1 MAERSNAPS
10 KKSQE
15 AAQDVTT
22 LQKRG
27 RRRLVGAIA
36 LVLLAVIILPMVFDP
51 EPRPNAPLV
60 SVRIPSEDG
69 SKFTP
74 KAAAKPAEP
83 EPRPADKKAEEKVP
97 EPAPIAVPAPVP
109 APPVPAPEPVRAAE
123 APAPKPAP
131 KAVPKPFEKTVT
143 KAVEKPVEKAAEKA
157 PEKPAAAAGGGEK
170 FMVQVGAFASPEKV
184 KEITGQL
191 KEAKLPHYTE
201 TVATAK
207 GEVTR
212 VRLGPF
218 SSKEAAEKARDKARA
233 LGLTPANPVA
243 K

>member
-1 MAERSNAPS
+1 
-10 KKSQE
+10 E
-15 AAQDVTT
+15 AAQDVST

-51 EPRPNAPLV
+51 EPRPNTPLV
-60 SVRIPSEDG
+60 SVRIPGEDS

-74 KAAAKPAEP
+74 KVAPKPAKP
-83 EPRPADKKAEEKVP
+83 P
-97 EPAPIAVPAPVP
+97 EPAAAPVP
-109 APPVPAPEPVRAAE
+109 APVEAAKSVPEPAK
-123 APAPKPAP
+123 APDKPA
-131 KAVPKPFEKTVT
+131 AKP
-143 KAVEKPVEKAAEKA
+143 AAKPVEKAAKVAEKA
-157 PEKPAAAAGGGEK
+157 LEKPAEKAVEKPGAAPAGGEQ

-184 KEITGQL
+184 QEITGQL
-191 KEAKLPHYTE
+191 KEAKLAHYTE

-207 GEVTR
+207 GQVTR

-218 SSKEAAEKARDKARA
+218 ASKDAAEKARERAKA
-233 LGLTPANPVA
+233 LGLNPANPVA

>member
-36 LVLLAVIILPMVFDP
+36 LVLLAVIVLPMVFDP

-60 SVRIPSEDG
+60 SVRIPSEEG

-74 KAAAKPAEP
+74 KAAAKPSEP
-83 EPRPADKKAEEKVP
+83 EARPADKKAEQKVP
-97 EPAPIAVPAPVP
+97 EPAPTVAP
-109 APPVPAPEPVRAAE
+109 APPPSPPAPEPAKAAE

-131 KAVPKPFEKTVT
+131 KAVPKPFEKTVA
-143 KAVEKPVEKAAEKA
+143 KAAEKPAEKA
-157 PEKPAAAAGGGEK
+157 PEKPAPAAPAAATGGEK
-170 FMVQVGAFASPEKV
+170 FMVQVGAFASPDKV

-218 SSKEAAEKARDKARA
+218 PSKEAAEKARDQAKA

>member
-1 MAERSNAPS
+1 MAERSNASS

-83 EPRPADKKAEEKVP
+83 EPRPEEKKAEEKAP
-97 EPAPIAVPAPVP
+97 EPAPPVAEPAKS
-109 APPVPAPEPVRAAE
+109 AE
-123 APAPKPAP
+123 APAPKP
-131 KAVPKPFEKTVT
+131 VPKPFEKTVT
-143 KAVEKPVEKAAEKA
+143 KAVEKPAEKPVEKSAEKPVA
-157 PEKPAAAAGGGEK
+157 KVPEKVAPAPAPSGGEK

-184 KEITGQL
+184 KEISGQL
-191 KEAKLPHYTE
+191 KDAKLPHYTE

-212 VRLGPF
+212 VRMGPF
-218 SSKEAAEKARDKARA
+218 TSKDAAEKARDRAKA
-233 LGLTPANPVA
+233 LGLNPANPVA

>member
-60 SVRIPSEDG
+60 SVRIPSEEG

-74 KAAAKPAEP
+74 KAAAKPSEP
-83 EPRPADKKAEEKVP
+83 EPRPADKKAEDKVP
-97 EPAPIAVPAPVP
+97 EPAPAVA
-109 APPVPAPEPVRAAE
+109 PAPEPPPAPEPAKAAE
-123 APAPKPAP
+123 APAPKPAS
-131 KAVPKPFEKTVT
+131 KAVPKPFEKTVV
-143 KAVEKPVEKAAEKA
+143 KAVEKPAEKA
-157 PEKPAAAAGGGEK
+157 PEKPASAAAAAGGEK

-218 SSKEAAEKARDKARA
+218 SSKDAAEKAREKARA

>member
-1 MAERSNAPS
+1 MAERSNSPS

-51 EPRPNAPLV
+51 GPRPNAPLV
-60 SVRIPSEDG
+60 SVRIPSEEG
-69 SKFTP
+69 SKFIP
-74 KAAAKPAEP
+74 KAAVKPVEP
-83 EPRPADKKAEEKVP
+83 EPRSAEKNVEEKAPDPAPAVASAPEP
-97 EPAPIAVPAPVP
+97 EPAK
-109 APPVPAPEPVRAAE
+109 AAE
-123 APAPKPAP
+123 APASKSAP
-131 KAVPKPFEKTVT
+131 KSVPKPFEKTVA
-143 KAVEKPVEKAAEKA
+143 KAVEKA
-157 PEKPAAAAGGGEK
+157 PEKPAPAAAAGGGEK
-170 FMVQVGAFASPEKV
+170 FIVQVGAFASPEKV

-191 KEAKLPHYTE
+191 KDAKLPHYTE
-201 TVATAK
+201 SVATAK

-218 SSKEAAEKARDKARA
+218 SSKEAAEKAREQAKA